1 MTNHALSGAQVM
13 LDCLKREGV
22 DTIFGYPGGS
32 AIPLFD
38 ALLDSNIKMVLSRHE
53 QGATHMADGYAR
65 ATGKVGVVLVTS
77 GPGATN
83 TFTGIYTALMDS
95 SPIVVL
101 AAQTTTPN
109 LGKDAFQECDT
120 SGMTFAAVKHSFL
133 VKDPNDLSRVVKEA
147 FHIARSGRPGPVLID
162 LPKDVTAGNCTASF
176 SDEIDLPGYKIPT
189 HADPEA
195 VAKAAAL
202 LKKST
207 KPLLLVGHGAII
219 SNASRQ
225 VKELAEKLNAPV
237 VETLLG
243 LGAFPETHPLSLGM
257 LGMHGTAYA
266 NKAVLECDLIMS
278 IGSRW
283 DDRIVGKIE
292 EFCKDATIIHV
303 DIDPA
308 EEGKI
313 LQPDAF
319 LCGDAKLVLEQ
330 LLPLVS
336 RLDTEDWV
344 KTCQTYKKRYPL
356 TYPKQGGLRMQH
368 IISTVYE
375 LTKGKAIVTT
385 DVGQHQMWVAQF
397 YKADYPRQFI
407 SSGGAGTMGFGLPSA
422 IGAAIGVSSELNW
435 PICCFAGDGGFQMT
449 EFELST
455 AALHKLPIKIFVMD
469 NKYLGMVRQW
479 QGMFYGKRYSSVSM
493 EGNPDFVKLAEAY
506 GIRAF
511 RIKRSA
517 DAERIIQKALEYNEG
532 PVLIH
537 CECEE
542 EDNVFPMIPAGALL
556 TAMMTEPPKGQL
568 EKPTGST

>member
-176 SDEIDLPGYKIPT
+176 SDEIDLPGYKIPA

-479 QGMFYGKRYSSVSM
+479 QDMFYGKRYSSVSM

-542 EDNVFPMIPAGALL
+542 EDNVFPMIPAGAPL